1 MKFII
6 AKSCVFILRKL
17 KFSAIIGYEINGG
30 SVKCMNYSGL
40 LYDNEF
46 NQVDY
51 RVIDGSKFEIP
62 PGKFSVSFPAK
73 EVSECENEQLQ
84 P

>member
-1 MKFII
+1 MKSII

-17 KFSAIIGYEINGG
+17 KFSAIIGYEVNGG
-30 SVKCMNYSGL
+30 SVKCKNYNGL
-40 LYDNEF
+40 LYDSDF

-51 RVIDGSKFEIP
+51 RVIDGSRFEIP

-73 EVSECENEQLQ
+73 EESEWENEQ
-84 P
+84 